1 MSNSLQPHESQ
12 HARPPCP
19 SPTPRSSLKLTS
31 IELVMPSSHLILC
44 HPLFLLPPI
53 PPSIRVFSNE
63 STLRM
68 KCQNTGVILIQT
80 VQDLHD
86 INTAWILQD
95 VGVFLFV
102 CFVLEKAR
110 VSTVESVMS
119 SLRAKI
125 LARVFHWPLC
135 LSHNTCPLLPSSSAH
150 RPKNSTFLSLLPAI
164 NI

>member
-1 MSNSLQPHESQ
+1 MNHSTPGLPVHRQLPGVHSNS
-12 HARPPCP
+12 RPL
-19 SPTPRSSLKLTS
+19 SWW
-31 IELVMPSSHLILC
+31 C
-44 HPLFLLPPI
+44 HPAISSCVIPFSSCPQSLPASESFPMSQLFAW
-53 PPSIRVFSNE
+53 SG
-63 STLRM
+63 
-68 KCQNTGVILIQT
+68 QNTGVILIQT

-102 CFVLEKAR
+102 CFVFEKAR

-125 LARVFHWPLC
+125 LARVFRWPLC
-135 LSHNTCPLLPSSSAH
+135 LSHNICPLLPSSSAH

>member
-1 MSNSLQPHESQ
+1 MSYSLQPQKSQ
-12 HARPPCP
+12 HARHPCP
-19 SPTPRSSLKLTS
+19 SPTPEFTETHVHRVSDA
-31 IELVMPSSHLILC
+31 IQPS
-44 HPLFLLPPI
+44 HPLSSPSPLAPI
-53 PPSIRVFSNE
+53 PASIRVFSNE